1 MSDGHISILG
11 KRKKVCSKYITDFLW
26 NTFLLERKIVWY
38 NHQHYPHIKNG
49 IEWLKYECPSDAI
62 NFRCFLLKADFRI
75 FYFELETLLNKL
87 VKLCDYFFRKI
98 FLNKNAECLIFI
110 KKVNLLT
117 NRAFTENSNISM
129 NFLYIDGLHLLY
141 SGKEL
146 LAKNFYFNIKNFLR
160 KHT

>member
-1 MSDGHISILG
+1 MFQVYYGFSLKYFPIG
-11 KRKKVCSKYITDFLW
+11 K
-26 NTFLLERKIVWY
+26 
-38 NHQHYPHIKNG
+38 KNRLIQSPTRSPYKNE
-49 IEWLKYECPSDAI
+49 IEWLKYECPSDII
-62 NFRCFLLKADFRI
+62 NFRCFLLKAYFRS

-146 LAKNFYFNIKNFLR
+146 LAKNFYFNIFILIFYENT
-160 KHT
+160 HSIQTYT